1 MPRLDNARLSAWRD
15 LQSVVAE
22 IQRGIDDD
30 LRREWAVP
38 LGSLE
43 VLAALRELGGRARPQ
58 DVAAWMR
65 IPPSSL
71 SRRLDRL
78 EEEGWVARHRG
89 TDPDDHRVVD
99 VELTVRGRTLW
110 REMNVSYRRAVQRR
124 FAAHLDDD
132 QVAGAVDLAARLTPP
147 GRAGERPAR

>member
-1 MPRLDNARLSAWRD
+1 VPRLDNARLSAWRD

-38 LGSLE
+38 LGSFE

-110 REMNVSYRRAVQRR
+110 REMNVSYRRAVQHR

-132 QVAGAVDLAARLTPP
+132 QVAGVVDLTALLISP
-147 GRAGERPAR
+147 GHAGQ